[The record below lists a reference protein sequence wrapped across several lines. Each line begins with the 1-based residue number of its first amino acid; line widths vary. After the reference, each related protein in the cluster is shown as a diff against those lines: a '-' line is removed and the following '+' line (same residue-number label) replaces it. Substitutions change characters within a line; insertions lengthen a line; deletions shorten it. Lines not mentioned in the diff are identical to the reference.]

1 MDALTMVSLEG
12 NWDTI
17 INARR
22 VELAARA
29 FREYNAEFLI
39 VSGTYEPGTSPGKGA
54 STGKLGERNTQALRG
69 RYDID
74 PALIIPAH
82 AFPFEFTYTTVEALA
97 NACVIGWLM
106 SGLERQSELREVDFA
121 PISSGA
127 HCQRVHVLNVRACHA
142 LRQFNV
148 DVKVKQQ
155 EPSDSDE
162 PHMIASE
169 ARKLSELTQGGGVIT
184 TGRWIHCEEEW
195 SFDDARL
202 MRAMMIQMMN
212 TVLPGFTQNQIRPI
226 INAASLAQR
235 YAIMQMLG
243 ELSANRQFAPSA
255 LDRILARTTQRFA
268 AAVNEPSAIQI
279 AEYLKRGI
287 R

>member
-1 MDALTMVSLEG
+1 
-12 NWDTI
+12 
-17 INARR
+17 
-22 VELAARA
+22 
-29 FREYNAEFLI
+29 
-39 VSGTYEPGTSPGKGA
+39 
-54 STGKLGERNTQALRG
+54 
-69 RYDID
+69 
-74 PALIIPAH
+74 
-82 AFPFEFTYTTVEALA
+82 
-97 NACVIGWLM
+97 
-106 SGLERQSELREVDFA
+106 
-121 PISSGA
+121 
-127 HCQRVHVLNVRACHA
+127 
-142 LRQFNV
+142 
-148 DVKVKQQ
+148 
-155 EPSDSDE
+155 
-162 PHMIASE
+162 
-169 ARKLSELTQGGGVIT
+169 
-184 TGRWIHCEEEW
+184 
-195 SFDDARL
+195 